1 MEGLKKFACE
11 KIAFAIATMYENI
24 AKTTEESKIEA
35 NTKGILTLAD
45 AFKVISESC
54 TEKGKVGFGND

>member
-1 MEGLKKFACE
+1 MEALKKFACE
-11 KIAFAIATMYENI
+11 KIALSIATMHDNLI
-24 AKTTEESKIEA
+24 KTTEESKIEA
-35 NTKGILTLAD
+35 NTKGILALAD

>member
-11 KIAFAIATMYENI
+11 KIAFSIATLHENI
-24 AKTTEESKIEA
+24 KTELTAANIETY
-35 NTKGILTLAD
+35 TKGILVLAD